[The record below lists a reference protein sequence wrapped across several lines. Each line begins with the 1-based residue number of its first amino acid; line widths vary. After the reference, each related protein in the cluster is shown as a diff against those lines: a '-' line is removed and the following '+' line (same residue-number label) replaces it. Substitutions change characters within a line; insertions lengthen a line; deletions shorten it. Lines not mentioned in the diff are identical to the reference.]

1 VAVYGGEFLP
11 QVDDDWALLER
22 QRLRTLYLDS
32 LYQLTA
38 AYAYL
43 NDFARATTYGR
54 RLSAV
59 EPLREDVHRILMRA
73 YVAMGNRG
81 KAIEQY
87 RICQGELG
95 SELGVQPM
103 PETQALFREI
113 VDPDGAR
120 TPSPAARLSATL
132 GVANE
137 HILWVRRTL
146 RRSDERLAEALAMI
160 GRAGNTTPQ

>member
-43 NDFARATTYGR
+43 NDFARAMTYGR

-87 RICQGELG
+87 RRTGQRARRPADAG
-95 SELGVQPM
+95 
-103 PETQALFREI
+103 
-113 VDPDGAR
+113 DPGLV
-120 TPSPAARLSATL
+120 S
-132 GVANE
+132 
-137 HILWVRRTL
+137 
-146 RRSDERLAEALAMI
+146 
-160 GRAGNTTPQ
+160 